1 MFKMDILKL
10 NIIDKKFLRIV
21 NNEMY
26 KLDSNNFFNMNF
38 YLDSILY
45 NLLNQIDISF
55 EEIVF

>member
-10 NIIDKKFLRIV
+10 NIEDKKFLLIV
-21 NNEMY
+21 NTEMF
-26 KLDSNNFFNMNF
+26 KLDSNYFFNMNI
-38 YLDSILY
+38 YLESILY

>member
-1 MFKMDILKL
+1 MDILKL

>member
-10 NIIDKKFLRIV
+10 NIEDKKFLLIV
-21 NNEMY
+21 NTEMF
-26 KLDSNNFFNMNF
+26 KLDSNYFFNMNI

>member
-10 NIIDKKFLRIV
+10 NIEDKKFLLIV
-21 NNEMY
+21 NTEMF